1 MPSRQDFASN
11 FCAGLAARAGAPY
24 GGGPM
29 ADTLSEYLLWH
40 GTDAPPPAPRWL
52 TAGPLAVAL
61 EEGQLRGIWL
71 GGRQVVQRIY
81 GAVRDRFWNTVPGSL
96 TYVRAEQEAGGF
108 RVTFSSEHV
117 SAEVD
122 FIWRAEITGAA
133 DGTLRYVFDGEA
145 RRSMAKNRIG
155 LCVLHPL
162 WLAGKPCRVEYVS
175 GDRATVNFPTLVDPM
190 QPVRGLHDFR
200 ELRHELTD
208 GVEAVWSFEGDVFE
222 IEDQRNW
229 TDASF
234 KTYSTPQRIPMPAL
248 MTEGQRVRQTVTLR
262 LSGNTA
268 ALAAGTP
275 RAEQETVQISI
286 GDKTGTLPDL
296 GTGVAYH
303 GEALTER
310 ETAQL
315 RALRL
320 AHYRVEVDTSR
331 PGWQAQLERGLRE
344 AAALGAKAEVVLP
357 LADDVETLC
366 QSARETAEEFPGIVA
381 RWLILTRGAPA
392 TRAATLEEARG
403 VLEEDGVTVGGGTDA
418 DFFQLNNNRPPAD
431 LCDFVSVPLRPC
443 AHQFDLGIMAENLQ
457 GQREV
462 LQAMRAIWP
471 DKPLVVSPVSLRTRA
486 QKGPPAGPGELPAQ
500 ADVRQMSLAGAA
512 WTVGCIKAVAES
524 GAQSLTLFQTT
535 GLRGIMEREG
545 GSGVAE
551 FQSPPGAV
559 FPVYLVLAAL
569 ADWRGAEV
577 LAAKSAASPAVEVL
591 ALERGGR
598 RCVLLAS
605 LTATPRQVEFPS
617 RFIRAKVLHAGN
629 ALAAMTDPAAWLAEP
644 PQPVHHTVALPA
656 FATAL
661 LTEETVAAS

>member
-1 MPSRQDFASN
+1 
-11 FCAGLAARAGAPY
+11 
-24 GGGPM
+24 M
-29 ADTLSEYLLWH
+29 ADTLSEFILWH

-61 EEGQLRGIWL
+61 EEGQLRGVWL

-108 RVTFSSEHV
+108 RVTLSSEHV

-122 FIWRAEITGAA
+122 FIWRAEITGTA

-145 RRSMAKNRIG
+145 RREMAKNRIG

-162 WLAGKPCRVEYVS
+162 WLAGRPCHVEYVS
-175 GDRATVNFPTLVDPM
+175 GDRATVNFPGLVDPM
-190 QPVRGLHDFR
+190 QPVRGLHD
-200 ELRHELTD
+200 LRVLCHELAD

-234 KTYSTPQRIPMPAL
+234 KTYSTPQRIPLPAT
-248 MTEGQRVRQTVTLR
+248 MTEGQRVRQAVTLR
-262 LSGNTA
+262 LEGNTA
-268 ALAAGTP
+268 ALPAGRP
-275 RAEQETVQISI
+275 HPEQEAVRISI
-286 GDKTGTLPDL
+286 GRAAGTLPDL

-303 GEALTER
+303 GGELTEQ
-310 ETAQL
+310 ETALL

-320 AHYRVEVDTSR
+320 SHCRVEADPSR
-331 PGWQAQLERGLRE
+331 PGWQLELERGLRE

-357 LADDVETLC
+357 LADDVETIC
-366 QSARETAEEFPGIVA
+366 QSALETAEAFPGIVA

-392 TRAATLEEARG
+392 TRAATLEEARASLADEG
-403 VLEEDGVTVGGGTDA
+403 TPVGGGTDA
-418 DFFQLNNNRPPAD
+418 DFFQLNNNRPPAA

-462 LQAMRAIWP
+462 LQAMAAIWP
-471 DKPLVVSPVSLRTRA
+471 DKPLAVSPVSLRTRA
-486 QKGPPAGPGELPAQ
+486 QKGPPAAAGELPAQ

-535 GLRGIMEREG
+535 GLRGLMEREG

-551 FQSPPGAV
+551 FHSLPGAV

-569 ADWRGAEV
+569 ADWRDAEV
-577 LAAKSAASPAVEVL
+577 LAAESDAPLAVQALVLQKDGKRRAVL
-591 ALERGGR
+591 AN
-598 RCVLLAS
+598 
-605 LTATPRQVEFPS
+605 LTATARRVMLPAEFVK
-617 RFIRAKVLHAGN
+617 FKVIHAGN
-629 ALAAMTDPAAWLAEP
+629 AQAAMMDPAAWLAEAA
-644 PQPVHHTVALPA
+644 QTVCGAVALPP
-656 FATAL
+656 FAVAVVD
-661 LTEETVAAS
+661 EVAAVT

>member
-1 MPSRQDFASN
+1 MQQ
-11 FCAGLAARAGAPY
+11 LAAAALTGY

-29 ADTLSEYLLWH
+29 ADTLSEYILWH

-52 TAGPLAVAL
+52 TAGPLTVAL

-96 TYVRAEQEAGGF
+96 TYVRAEEEAGGF

-122 FIWRAEITGAA
+122 FIWRAEITGTA
-133 DGTLRYVFDGEA
+133 DGTLRYAFDGEA
-145 RRSMAKNRIG
+145 RRAMAKNRIG

-162 WLAGKPCRVEYVS
+162 WLAGKPCCVEYVS
-175 GDRATVNFPTLVDPM
+175 GDRATVNFPVLTDPM

-200 ELRHELTD
+200 ELRHELAD

-248 MTEGQRVRQTVTLR
+248 LTEGQRVRQAVTLR
-262 LSGNTA
+262 LSGNA
-268 ALAAGTP
+268 ASLPAGAP
-275 RAEQETVQISI
+275 RAEAETVQISI
-286 GDKTGTLPDL
+286 REAAGTLPDL
-296 GTGVAYH
+296 GTGAAYH
-303 GEALTER
+303 GEPLTER
-310 ETAQL
+310 ETALL

-320 AHYRVEVDTSR
+320 AHYRVEADPSR

-344 AAALGAKAEVVLP
+344 AAALGARAEVVLP
-357 LADDVETLC
+357 LADDVETIC
-366 QSARETAEEFPGIVA
+366 QSARETAEAFPGLIA

-392 TRAATLEEARG
+392 TRAATLEKARA
-403 VLEEDGVTVGGGTDA
+403 VLAEEDVPVGGGTDA

-462 LQAMRAIWP
+462 LQAMAAIWP
-471 DKPLVVSPVSLRTRA
+471 DKPLAVSPVSLRTRA
-486 QKGPPAGPGELPAQ
+486 QKGPLAAAGELPAQ

-535 GLRGIMEREG
+535 GLRGLMERKG

-551 FQSPPGAV
+551 FCSLPGGV

-569 ADWRGAEV
+569 VDWRGAEV
-577 LAAKSAASPAVEVL
+577 LAAESDSPLAVQALVL
-591 ALERGGR
+591 QQEGQRRALLANLTAGA
-598 RCVLLAS
+598 RCVLLPA
-605 LTATPRQVEFPS
+605 EFV
-617 RFIRAKVLHAGN
+617 RARVLHAGN
-629 ALAAMTDPAAWLAEP
+629 AQAAMMDPAAWLAEP
-644 PQPVHHTVALPA
+644 AQTVRGAVALSP
-656 FATAL
+656 FAVAVVD
-661 LTEETVAAS
+661 EAAAS